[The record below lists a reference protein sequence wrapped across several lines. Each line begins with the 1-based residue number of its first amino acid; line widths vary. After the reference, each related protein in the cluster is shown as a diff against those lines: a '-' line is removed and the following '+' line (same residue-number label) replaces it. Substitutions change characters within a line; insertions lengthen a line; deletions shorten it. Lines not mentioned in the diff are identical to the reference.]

1 MTPEIEIDIYSDGD
15 LEIDLFP
22 TQDDSWMDDVTISSP
37 KTPETNL
44 TEKTD
49 SKEKHIDKNKNYQKF
64 SGNETSDKTE
74 KRKTKSQLTQERRET
89 NRRKEKNEQRKN
101 FGKSNDQPRLDT
113 GRRNSVSYT
122 KSGKKSTPRR
132 SLGNE
137 KNSRNTDERERLSVT
152 KDRKN
157 KKKIHNKKRNS
168 LVKRSE
174 AGNSSPPRNFEIIE
188 NFGKPR
194 KSGKNKDTHQNSP
207 NGRKV
212 ILHDE
217 ICSNKK
223 RNGEK
228 SAEILSSEN
237 LMPRSNKRA
246 SSESSSHSSLDARLE
261 QIEQENVNPPKRR
274 KLDNVEEKRLSY
286 KLLFQLYTILQKHD
300 ENGMPGRLL
309 RAATDDDWIND
320 NNLIKYQRQVKE
332 GKSMVGTIKAQLKN
346 LQKYML

>member
-1 MTPEIEIDIYSDGD
+1 MTPEIEVDIYSDGD

-49 SKEKHIDKNKNYQKF
+49 TKEKHSVKNNNYKKSSKNQIP
-64 SGNETSDKTE
+64 DKTDE
-74 KRKTKSQLTQERRET
+74 RKTKSQLTQEPKET
-89 NRRKEKNEQRKN
+89 RRKEKIEQRKN
-101 FGKSNDQPRLDT
+101 FGKSNNQPRLDT
-113 GRRNSVSYT
+113 GRRNSVSFS
-122 KSGKKSTPRR
+122 KSGKKSTSRR
-132 SLGNE
+132 SQGNE
-137 KNSRNTDERERLSVT
+137 KNSRNIDEKERPSVKNDRRNT
-152 KDRKN
+152 KRN
-157 KKKIHNKKRNS
+157 QNKKRNS

-174 AGNSSPPRNFEIIE
+174 AENSSPPRNFEIIE

-194 KSGKNKDTHQNSP
+194 KSSKNKDKHSP

-212 ILHDE
+212 IIYDE
-217 ICSNKK
+217 IRSNNKT
-223 RNGEK
+223 NGENPAGIP
-228 SAEILSSEN
+228 SNENSS
-237 LMPRSNKRA
+237 PRSNKRA
-246 SSESSSHSSLDARLE
+246 SSESSSHSSLDVRLE
-261 QIEQENVNPPKRR
+261 QIEQENVNPPKRQ
-274 KLDNVEEKRLSY
+274 KLESVEDKKLSY

-300 ENGMPGRLL
+300 ENGMPGKVL

-332 GKSMVGTIKAQLKN
+332 GKAMVGTIKAQLKN